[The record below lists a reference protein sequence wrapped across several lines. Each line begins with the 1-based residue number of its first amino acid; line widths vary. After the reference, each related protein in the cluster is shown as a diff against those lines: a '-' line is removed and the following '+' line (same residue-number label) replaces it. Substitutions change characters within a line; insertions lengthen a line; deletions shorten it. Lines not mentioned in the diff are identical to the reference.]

1 MYDISVPIKI
11 APSNRFGIDKTI
23 AELEKLDTKRVIIAL
38 GFYELD
44 PQKKAASLQDLKEI
58 CTQLHGRGFEVGAWV
73 WTYMFQGEHPYKTMV
88 SITGDPIT
96 SYVCPTDGA
105 FSDFVAEY
113 IHDIAK
119 TGVDL
124 IQFDDDFRYGFLGSN
139 GPGCLCENH
148 MKMICNIL
156 GEEVTREEVC
166 EKILNGGPNK
176 YRDAY
181 LQANADAFRTFA
193 TKMRAA
199 VDKAD
204 PNVRLGACAC
214 MTAWDI
220 DGIMCMELSRIL
232 AGNTKPFIRL
242 IGAPYW
248 AVKRSWGNELQD
260 CIDMDRMEAAWIRA
274 VDPEIEVIAEGD
286 SFPRPRTTCPASY
299 LENFDMAIRAAGCC
313 DGILKYGIDY
323 FSNMDYETGYTKFHL
338 RNKDNYAGIHKH
350 FDGKNEVGVRVYT
363 YTKKLE
369 KAVFDAPIKIEHMVF
384 PQAARIL
391 SYNTIPIKFE
401 GDGMCGA
408 VFGEDARQL
417 PLDQIGKGMIIDLAA
432 AKILKDRGIDVGV
445 AEFGDMVKP
454 GRLERYLTPE
464 DFMLTRDI
472 PVCKVTLNEDV
483 EVLSDTE
490 TKDGVYPT
498 SFRYENKDGQRFLVF
513 NCTPNVANN
522 NNNILKNYARSRQ
535 IAENIE
541 WISGKKLPA
550 YCYGNPAMY
559 TIVKECDDQ
568 VAVGLW
574 NLHADIA
581 MDPVVQL
588 DGNYTS
594 IEFIGCTGKLD
605 GDHVYLSDIP
615 AFGFAGFNLT
625 K

>member
-11 APSNRFGIDKTI
+11 APTNRFGLDKSVL
-23 AELEKLDTKRVIIAL
+23 ELEKLDTKRVIIAL

-44 PQKKAASLQDLKEI
+44 PEKKAASLQDLKDI
-58 CTQLHGRGFEVGAWV
+58 CKELHDRGFEVGAWV
-73 WTYMFQGEHPYKTMV
+73 WTFMFQGSHPYSTMV
-88 SITGDPIT
+88 SITGDPIS
-96 SYVCPTDGA
+96 SYVCPTDEA

-113 IHDIAK
+113 IHDIAA

-124 IQFDDDFRYGFLGSN
+124 IQFDDDFRYGFLGPN

-156 GEEVTREEVC
+156 GEEVSRETVC
-166 EKILNGGPNK
+166 EHILNGGPNK

-181 LQANADAFRTFA
+181 LQANADAFRAFA

-199 VDKAD
+199 VDRAD
-204 PNVRLGACAC
+204 PTVRLGACSC

-220 DGIMCMELSRIL
+220 DGIMAMELSRIL

-248 AVKRSWGNELQD
+248 AVKRNWGNELQD
-260 CIDMDRMEAAWIRA
+260 CIDMDRMEAAWIRG
-274 VDPEIEVIAEGD
+274 VDPEIEIIAEGD

-350 FDGKNEVGVRVYT
+350 FDGKKEAGVRVYT

-369 KAVFDAPIKIEHMVF
+369 KAVFDAPIKIEHMIF

-391 SYNTIPIKFE
+391 SYNTIPIKFAGE
-401 GDGMCGA
+401 GMCGA

-417 PLDQIGKGMIIDLAA
+417 PLEEIGKGMIIDLAA
-432 AKILKDRGIDVGV
+432 AKILSERGVDVGV
-445 AEFGDMVKP
+445 TEFGGMVKA
-454 GRLERYLTPE
+454 GRLERYINPE
-464 DFMLTRDI
+464 DFILTRDI
-472 PVCKVTLNEDV
+472 SVCKVALKEGV

-490 TKDGVYPT
+490 TKDGVCPT
-498 SFRYENKDGQRFLVF
+498 SFRYENGSGQRFLVF
-513 NCTPNVANN
+513 NCLPNVGS
-522 NNNILKNYARSRQ
+522 NNILKHYARSRQ
-535 IAENIE
+535 IEENIH

-559 TIVKECDDQ
+559 TIVKEGDGQ

-581 MDPVVQL
+581 IDPVVEL
-588 DGNYTS
+588 DGNYS
-594 IEFIGCTGKLD
+594 SAEFIGCTGKLD
-605 GDHVYLSDIP
+605 GNKILLSDIP